1 MSESPLQSIRY
12 DAHGVPH
19 PPECLTRRERFALL
33 WAGLRDRTH
42 YRRMDPTD
50 HTELTLRLVTQCQ
63 AGVTAVHQWQTRRH
77 LELTQEL
84 RGLQATLQAQP
95 PTRLQQR
102 LRSELATLDAGGRVS
117 WAQDNRRAAAV
128 AAQASRLAAAQGEA
142 TVRLAHIESELAHL
156 PRIAEEARGRWAA
169 DLHERIMIYA
179 RFRSSRIAPAQLIE
193 ALAPASLVIPA
204 PNYA

>member
-1 MSESPLQSIRY
+1 MNESPLRSIRH
-12 DAHGVPH
+12 DAYGVPQ
-19 PPECLTRRERFALL
+19 PPECLTRRERFALV

-50 HTELTLRLVTQCQ
+50 HTELTLQLVTQSQ

-77 LELTQEL
+77 LQLTQEL
-84 RGLQATLQAQP
+84 SGLQATLQAQP
-95 PTRLQQR
+95 PTHPQPRP
-102 LRSELATLDAGGRVS
+102 RSELATLDAGGRLS
-117 WAQDNRRAAAV
+117 WAQDNRHAAAV

-142 TVRLAHIESELAHL
+142 MVRLAHIESELAHL

-179 RFRSSRIAPAQLIE
+179 RFRSSRIAPAELIE
-193 ALAPASLVIPA
+193 ALAPAPLATPT